1 MNFKKHL
8 ALLLAMIIALV
19 PAMTSCKTIGGD
31 PSDSQSGA
39 ASSDSAQSSEAFNY
53 SEGIDEN
60 GYWLDLKA
68 LELVVLPEDILSI
81 SVPRDKV
88 TVTDDKYNENLRE
101 YLGDFLVETK
111 VYDRPVK
118 DGDTVNI
125 DYVGSIDG
133 VEFSGG
139 STGGKGTTVTIGVT
153 SYIDDF
159 LDQLVDANVGD
170 TVNVEVTF
178 PDPYKSNTD
187 LSGKDAV
194 FVTKIN
200 YIVEKTLPEIND
212 EFVQKN
218 LKEYTGCET
227 AEAFQT
233 YFRELLYEI
242 ELSQYIQEYIT
253 DNTTVTE
260 LPSALY
266 QFQEDSMLAYYSSL
280 ASSYGMELEYIISAL
295 TNYSTVEQLI
305 AGYREENEKSAKS
318 LLIYQAIAEKGALSV
333 SDDDIKQYFKEYVG
347 TEDYSSIAEVYG
359 MPYIKMMV
367 LNQLALDYCI
377 EHALVTD

>member
-19 PAMTSCKTIGGD
+19 PAMTSCKTIGDD
-31 PSDSQSGA
+31 PSESQSDA
-39 ASSDSAQSSEAFNY
+39 SSSDSAQSSEAFNY

-200 YIVEKTLPEIND
+200 YIVEKDLPEIND